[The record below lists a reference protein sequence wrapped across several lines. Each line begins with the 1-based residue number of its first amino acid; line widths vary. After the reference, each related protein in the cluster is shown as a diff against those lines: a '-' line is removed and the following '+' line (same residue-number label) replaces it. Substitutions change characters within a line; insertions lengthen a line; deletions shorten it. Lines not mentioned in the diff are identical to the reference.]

1 MKNFLSLIF
10 YSLSFTGY
18 SQVNSVMSPEADLFY
33 NHAMKTI
40 NPEIKSTIEKNANNL
55 KNRIVDTDSLS
66 GFLHSDESLKNITS
80 KGIDA
85 IAILIM
91 VQTSRNA
98 DAILK
103 DLVVNMQKDKDKSLS
118 KHNSHSASVEVILNN
133 KSQIA
138 ANVSVLIQKLGSS
151 RDLVLDNLK

>member
-1 MKNFLSLIF
+1 MKNFLPLIF
-10 YSLSFTGY
+10 YSLSLSGY
-18 SQVNSVMSPEADLFY
+18 SQVNSIMPPEADLFY
-33 NHAMKTI
+33 NHAMQTI

-66 GFLHSDESLKNITS
+66 GFLRSDESLKNITP

-91 VQTSRNA
+91 VQTYRNA
-98 DAILK
+98 DADLK
-103 DLVVNMQKDKDKSLS
+103 DIVVNIQNDNDKSLS
-118 KHNSHSASVEVILNN
+118 KDNPHSASLEVILNN

-138 ANVSVLIQKLGSS
+138 ANVSILLQKLGSS